1 MSLFVLNK
9 ILLNNLF
16 FHCITFF
23 TRNTLMESLRPGEFV
38 WTLEGKSQPY
48 KISIADGATVTLS
61 DATINGTSERVCKT
75 SSGRYTSCDW
85 AGLTCLGNCTIVLKT
100 WGAEDDEV
108 LGKDGAAAYGFA
120 ATATEDIEVGQ
131 FVKVGEGAY
140 IRPFRKLNCIF
151 FSMLRVHWSRT
162 AYFAVFSQISGKSSG
177 CTG

>member
-23 TRNTLMESLRPGEFV
+23 TRNTLMASLRPGEFV
-38 WTLEGKSQPY
+38 CTLEGKSQPY

-85 AGLTCLGNCTIVLKT
+85 AGLTCLGNQKKEYSTLQWKWLSSSIRHSWWKHQGRNLQQLAAGCYRLLANKNALQIMTVWGLFYTIWLDR
-100 WGAEDDEV
+100 A
-108 LGKDGAAAYGFA
+108 LQRA
-120 ATATEDIEVGQ
+120 
-131 FVKVGEGAY
+131 
-140 IRPFRKLNCIF
+140 L
-151 FSMLRVHWSRT
+151 
-162 AYFAVFSQISGKSSG
+162 SS
-177 CTG
+177 